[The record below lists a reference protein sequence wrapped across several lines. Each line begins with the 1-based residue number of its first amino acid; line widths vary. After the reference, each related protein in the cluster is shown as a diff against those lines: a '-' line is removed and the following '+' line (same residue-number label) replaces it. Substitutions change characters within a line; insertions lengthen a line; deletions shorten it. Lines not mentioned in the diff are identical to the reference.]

1 MNKYNFQSQRSSYS
15 YAQSTIGLNNKN
27 MYIVGNQSIK
37 DKWLENS
44 QSDIDYNFFTNK
56 AFDLLDAQARL
67 QEIDREDVTKINQ
80 TIKEIEYI
88 SRNDDP
94 QEEDIKQE
102 NLMSQLQEEVFDES
116 KNVTF
121 YKKSKILGKPLVRF
135 ANITKQFIRIIYHS
149 KKNKQITHD
158 QYIYQVEKRTQD
170 SVIQVKTSKA
180 VQNQIK
186 YKNEVVKYFQDS
198 QSMQP
203 NEGELSSLKWLEM
216 QEYNYRIIL
225 RNINGAQR
233 KFEYALYLSNEKEVK
248 QALNTIRISQAV
260 HQQQVLPLNCQGDI
274 HFLFGRITHKWK
286 ACVATLLKKQM
297 DNFNQINKQSFK
309 SVTQQNQTANTSYSQ
324 DYYNNRNSK
333 PLQYRNNQSLNENQI
348 SNLISEL
355 QGTKQNK
362 YNFNEQDSERIAR
375 ELVGSTI
382 IQNNSEIQQKQSK
395 IILKKGST
403 TEEFDSNILLM
414 TPIQKDKIGKS
425 EDFENYLNQSTKPT
439 VKGAPNDGNN
449 RIFQSQQTKIKQNQ
463 ELEGL
468 PQPIVKQNDNNLIS
482 DESINLDFFDQKKGN
497 LEEIKDTYNSY
508 SNEEKSFQ
516 NKSAYY
522 NPNIISNILNPSN
535 TKSLAFYLNENSQSS
550 KQNQAG
556 NDPQQ
561 QKIQTNQSKLNES
574 NKNISS
580 SGIQSAES
588 QNYNQNEYLR
598 MTQSINT
605 SQNPNTGRSDLQAP
619 QNSIAF
625 SSVQNSQVIENNLNY
640 QQFQSQPTSER
651 FKEKS
656 NNDCK
661 FFIFISQ
668 KMLIIKYLLN
678 KKESEIKKSEKLE
691 NNNQDDI
698 KSQSPSIIGQ
708 LLSNTAQPITLDP
721 LLEEPEITS
730 IGSITP
736 QNSYQKLQNSTLN
749 QTQKNNSK
757 INYNSQQSQKGKDF
771 QQTQFLQ
778 ENMLKSVGEQNT
790 KITQEGQRS
799 KQNSIQ
805 IFEYLNQ
812 QKPSSQRSLSVS
824 SVNGSKSHQQNK
836 PQEQF
841 SQNNKLPTKGAGL
854 ENLQQG
860 KDEILEGESSKND
873 SFIRYQ
879 KEQKYQKESAIL
891 SSYKKKSLNGEDSD
905 KASIQ
910 EIAKLQEKKEFKS
923 SERQMETR
931 KSENQAEISDRS
943 SILEQQ
949 KKKEQM
955 LEYINMNR
963 ESIVQS
969 QQETQFNSSNF
980 DNNISVFL
988 QKLELISPITDYPP
1002 EIQVEM
1008 YLFNVNNKQ
1017 IVVQSEWKQFNKP
1030 IEKIEDNFIYEVEE
1044 SYKEVVFQISKA
1056 ENYEVHLF
1064 IKTKFNSKI
1073 IGTIATKLNDVID
1086 YDNPGKD
1093 FWLICPINYPNIPLA
1108 IINIWSSIHENC
1120 DNYRENIY
1128 QLYSQINTIK
1138 NPLYKSYI
1146 HFPEIRI
1153 EDLIRIEQLIVKM
1166 GYKQNWLLDDIFEEQ
1181 SQKILNGSKLKE
1193 IKRQVQY
1200 GMVNRIG
1207 YFSANIFIQENL
1219 YNRLL
1224 TKLNEK
1230 SIPKKEVLSHF
1241 HQLCLEGIPHNK
1253 RQELYLEM
1261 LDFKEKIEQV
1271 RDDFISYSSC
1281 NPASQNSSIYKT
1293 SAQDVYVSY
1302 ELNQSGSEVKILLN
1316 DFNLTKQ
1323 RDNFYQILY
1332 SEAKYYHINFDVD
1345 FEFQFNQDNQM
1356 AYRILRT
1363 LSFVMVIQSAS
1374 ISPQFYSIYHQLLNK
1389 CIILNNSNKNAQ
1401 ESESFWLLYTIITSF
1416 NSNRQLITRYF
1427 HLIESSTSFQKISNI
1442 IGIDCLIGLFS
1453 GSFNE
1458 ELCFR
1463 CWDVVFMEYKRK
1475 SWDIQGYLSSI
1486 GISLVNQYQ
1495 ISSEKEWEMFGKY
1508 YFNFTEMFRLAKS
1521 TYETLLSDQQNYK
1534 KWIEKLTQSEQSRK
1548 QNVERYENQRVL
1560 VSKYIHNYNITFN
1573 FIELEKLINEL
1584 MEYNYYQSKYQILNQ
1599 KPQQSA
1605 KEYSQYENL
1614 SSHQQPKTERDY
1626 STRYASPKAIFSNQ
1640 KSPPFQKVQS
1650 PQVQINK
1657 IQMMPSNRKQQP
1669 HQQEQQQQNF
1679 MTVQANND
1687 NLINIRDSFNQLETP
1702 KINQL
1707 SSNRGAYN
1715 SNLVDYSLKLRAKE
1729 QNNYQFT
1736 NVFTPQKSNQKSI
1749 RQFSPVQNNIQNN
1762 LAAKKSINPFASGN
1776 SASSLKSPQIQSRVE
1791 INSSSCERYK
1801 EQNNLKQSQ
1810 DFSDQD
1816 YFVNG
1821 LKKSYEESLE
1831 SIRLS
1836 QFQNQDEEYI
1846 YKKENLHIYI
1856 SRIVCV
1862 DLDQLQSG
1870 EQVFTNSKA
1879 CENYQDNQP
1888 DFIDG
1893 KRIFNNGIKKLKSIY
1908 FPSIQENSFKQ
1919 NYLLEIGRRQVQG
1932 DDIEKIDQYQFFES
1946 VEKTPILRIKVR
1958 INDLNYYL
1966 DIDIRAY
1973 NKNTMYHQMAFMI
1986 ENQYPDQ
1993 IILEFNIYIEN
2004 FSLLD
2009 NQSMQPV
2016 LQQQVIQQYTSV
2028 KQKINQNYHNNQ
2040 LKDQAL
2046 KGMYDVQQ
2054 LKNDI
2059 CLNNSFTN
2067 SRIERFSDFE
2077 VYYNN
2082 QVLLQSN
2089 IQHFVY
2095 SKNILTRNHRVFNL
2109 SLTNEDNKVIPN
2121 ATLLQKLFRLTDQA
2135 RITYLQSLIKD
2146 LEENDVVEVL
2156 QFFLFYVPASYQQKL
2171 KILYQLFLLRYPQQT
2186 SDDLE
2191 AYLIDFFL
2199 KTEMNFLQFR
2209 DIQQL
2214 ILSKNQ
2220 QSDKITFAKVML
2232 NSGETY
2238 DVTEFFVNKIVS
2250 KLCNTYLIDNLNI
2263 SQPFILE
2270 KIMQGIKTLESS
2282 SLNSFNSL
2290 QQSQRPIKNVI
2301 DYNLNFNSH
2310 QQNNL
2315 DLKNQTPFDPVFSY
2329 TQNPNDGKR
2338 KNFFLDQEIDSQT
2351 NQLKQKEGKFE
2362 VFFNYQGRLVKKD
2375 VEFSLDEF
2383 NKVTIT
2389 SNYENSFKLKEIFS
2403 KNQFIIRNKAI
2414 QFPISQF
2421 RNWINLKQYQYIG
2434 DFDTFKSYVCGIKL
2448 LEVYLM
2454 KDSQLVHP
2462 SLPIQINIPVLLQ
2475 IEYHDNKQLYCDYI
2489 FISSNLHNLI
2499 KKSVSINYLPH
2510 LTLDDSIIF
2519 ILSRILKQTNHY
2531 VKKYLQVLIN
2541 QKLVDKL
2548 NVPLKEV
2555 VSLKQVEENN
2565 NIIQI
2570 FIKDK
2575 KQKINIPQK
2584 YQSPQN
2590 YDYQSQNSQIPDPQY
2605 QFNGYSI
2612 WNICSTQQY
2621 LPCKIIQPNLV
2632 KYNKKKYYY
2641 DNNQNVIRWY

>member
-1 MNKYNFQSQRSSYS
+1 MNKNNYQSQRSSYS
-15 YAQSTIGLNNKN
+15 YAQNNIGINNKN
-27 MYIVGNQSIK
+27 MYLVGNQFIK
-37 DKWLENS
+37 DKWLEDS
-44 QSDIDYNFFTNK
+44 QSDIDYHFFTNK

-67 QEIDREDVTKINQ
+67 QEIDKEDVTKINQ

-88 SRNDDP
+88 NRNDDT

-102 NLMSQLQEEVFDES
+102 NLLHQIQEEVFDES

-170 SVIQVKTSKA
+170 SVIQVKTSKS

-186 YKNEVVKYFQDS
+186 YKNEIVKFFQGT
-198 QSMQP
+198 QNNQG

-225 RNINGAQR
+225 KNIPGALH
-233 KFEYALYLSNEKEVK
+233 KFEYALYLCNEKEVK

-260 HQQQVLPLNCQGDI
+260 HQLQVLPLNCQGDI
-274 HFLFGRITHKWK
+274 NFLFQRITHKWK

-297 DNFNQINKQSFK
+297 DSLNSINKQNFK
-309 SVTQQNQTANTSYSQ
+309 SITQQNFTANTSYSQ

-333 PLQYRNNQSLNENQI
+333 PLQYRNNYSMNENQM
-348 SNLISEL
+348 SNIIREL
-355 QGTKQNK
+355 QGTKDNRN
-362 YNFNEQDSERIAR
+362 NFIEQDSERIAR
-375 ELVGSTI
+375 ELVGSSI

-403 TEEFDSNILLM
+403 TEEFDSNIFSM
-414 TPIQKDKIGKS
+414 TPIQKDTLGKS
-425 EDFENYLNQSTKPT
+425 EEFDNFLKQSVKYNTKT
-439 VKGAPNDGNN
+439 VPNDGNN
-449 RIFQSQQTKIKQNQ
+449 TIFQSQQTKIKQNQ
-463 ELEGL
+463 DLEGL

-482 DESINLDFFDQKKGN
+482 DESINLDILDQKKAN
-497 LEEIKDTYNSY
+497 VEEIKDIYISQ
-508 SNEEKSFQ
+508 SNEEKPFQ
-516 NKSAYY
+516 NKSSYY
-522 NPNIISNILNPSN
+522 NPSIINNILNPNN
-535 TKSLAFYLNENSQSS
+535 TKSLAFFLNDNSQSN
-550 KQNQAG
+550 KQNSTD
-556 NDPQQ
+556 NNSQQ

-588 QNYNQNEYLR
+588 QNYYYNEQLKI
-598 MTQSINT
+598 TQSITT
-605 SQNPNTGRSDLQAP
+605 SQYQNTGRSDLQAP

-625 SSVQNSQVIENNLNY
+625 SSLQTSQVIDNNSNP
-640 QQFQSQPTSER
+640 QQSQSQTSEKS
-651 FKEKS
+651 KEKS
-656 NNDCK
+656 LKDQKENETQK
-661 FFIFISQ
+661 FQQLDNSH
-668 KMLIIKYLLN
+668 
-678 KKESEIKKSEKLE
+678 E
-691 NNNQDDI
+691 DI
-698 KSQSPSIIGQ
+698 KNQSPSIMGQ
-708 LLSNTAQPITLDP
+708 LLSNNVQPITLDP

-736 QNSYQKLQNSTLN
+736 QNSYQKLQNTTLN
-749 QTQKNNSK
+749 QTQKNSSK
-757 INYNSQQSQKGKDF
+757 NNYNSLQSQKGKEF
-771 QQTQFLQ
+771 YQTQFLQ
-778 ENMLKSVGEQNT
+778 ENMLKSVGEQNS
-790 KITQEGQRS
+790 KQNSESQRS
-799 KQNSIQ
+799 KQNSVQ
-805 IFEYLNQ
+805 IFDYLNQ

-824 SVNGSKSHQQNK
+824 STTGSKPLQQNK
-836 PQEQF
+836 PQDNSIQINKSNQGAKYE
-841 SQNNKLPTKGAGL
+841 NNQLVK
-854 ENLQQG
+854 N
-860 KDEILEGESSKND
+860 EILEGENNKND

-879 KEQKYQKESAIL
+879 MEQKYQKESAIL
-891 SSYKKKSLNGEDSD
+891 QSYKKKSLKGEDSD
-905 KASIQ
+905 KASIK
-910 EIAKLQEKKEFKS
+910 EISKLQDNYELKS
-923 SERQMETR
+923 SERQFETR
-931 KSENQAEISDRS
+931 KQENQAEVSDRS
-943 SILEQQ
+943 SIQEQQ

-969 QQETQFNSSNF
+969 QQETQFNTNNF

-1044 SYKEVVFQISKA
+1044 SYKEVVFQISKT

-1064 IKTKFNSKI
+1064 IKTKFNSKV
-1073 IGTIATKLNDVID
+1073 IGTIATKLSDVID

-1138 NPLYKSYI
+1138 NPLYKSYT

-1153 EDLIRIEQLIVKM
+1153 EDLTRIEQLIFKM

-1271 RDDFISYSSC
+1271 RDDFISYCSC
-1281 NPASQNSSIYKT
+1281 NPASQNSTIYNT
-1293 SAQDVYVSY
+1293 SAQDIYVSY
-1302 ELNQSGSEVKILLN
+1302 ELNQSGNEVKTLLN

-1332 SEAKYYHINFDVD
+1332 SEAKYYQIIFDLD
-1345 FEFQFNQDNQM
+1345 FEFQFNQDQQM
-1356 AYRILRT
+1356 AQRILRT

-1374 ISPQFYSIYHQLLNK
+1374 ISPQFYSVYHQLLNK
-1389 CIILNNSNKNAQ
+1389 CIILNNSNKNTQ

-1463 CWDVVFMEYKRK
+1463 CWDVLFMEYKRK
-1475 SWDIQGYLSSI
+1475 SWDIQGYLSCI

-1495 ISSEKEWEMFGKY
+1495 IGSQKEWEIFGKY

-1521 TYETLLSDQQNYK
+1521 TYETLLSDQSNYK

-1548 QNVERYENQRVL
+1548 QIVEKYENQRVV
-1560 VSKYIHNYNITFN
+1560 VSKYVHNYNITFN

-1584 MEYNYYQSKYQILNQ
+1584 MENNYYQSKYQIQNQ
-1599 KPQQSA
+1599 KPRM

-1614 SSHQQPKTERDY
+1614 SPRQQSKTERDY
-1626 STRYASPKAIFSNQ
+1626 STQHVSPKTIFSNQ
-1640 KSPPFQKVQS
+1640 KASPYQNSQS

-1657 IQMMPSNRKQQP
+1657 IQMMPSNRKQQSQP
-1669 HQQEQQQQNF
+1669 QQQQQQNF
-1679 MTVQANND
+1679 MTLQASND
-1687 NLINIRDSFNQLETP
+1687 NLINIRDSVNQLETP

-1715 SNLVDYSLKLRAKE
+1715 SNLIEYSLKFRNQE
-1729 QNNYQFT
+1729 QSNYQFT
-1736 NVFTPQKSNQKSI
+1736 NVFTPQKSNQNSI

-1762 LAAKKSINPFASGN
+1762 LAAKKTINPFGSSVN
-1776 SASSLKSPQIQSRVE
+1776 SAALQKSPQTQNLVSQ
-1791 INSSSCERYK
+1791 SSSSGEKQK
-1801 EQNNLKQSQ
+1801 EQYNLRQSQ
-1810 DFSDQD
+1810 DFSEQD

-1836 QFQNQDEEYI
+1836 SFQNQDEEYLF
-1846 YKKENLHIYI
+1846 KKENLHIFI
-1856 SRIVCV
+1856 SKIVCV

-1870 EQVFTNSKA
+1870 EQTFTNSKL
-1879 CENYQDNQP
+1879 CGNYQDSNFQP

-1893 KRIFNNGIKKLKSIY
+1893 KRVFNNGIKKLKSIY
-1908 FPSIQENSFKQ
+1908 FPSRQENSLKL

-1946 VEKTPILRIKVR
+1946 VEKTPMLRIKVR
-1958 INDLNYYL
+1958 INDLNYSL
-1966 DIDIRAY
+1966 DIDIRAF
-1973 NKNTMYHQMAFMI
+1973 NKNTMYHQMSFMI
-1986 ENQYPDQ
+1986 ESQYPDQ
-1993 IILEFNIYIEN
+1993 IILEYNIYIES
-2004 FSLLD
+2004 FSLLE

-2016 LQQQVIQQYTSV
+2016 LQQQMIQQYTSV
-2028 KQKINQNYHNNQ
+2028 KQKMNQNNNNSNHNQ
-2040 LKDQAL
+2040 LQDQAL
-2046 KGMYDVQQ
+2046 KGIYDVQL
-2054 LKNDI
+2054 LKNDV

-2077 VYYNN
+2077 NYFNN

-2089 IQHFVY
+2089 IQHFIY

-2109 SLTNEDNKVIPN
+2109 ASTSDDNKVMPN
-2121 ATLLQKLFRLTDQA
+2121 STLIKKLLSLTDQT
-2135 RITYLQSLIKD
+2135 RITSLQSLIKD
-2146 LEENDVVEVL
+2146 LQENDAIEIL
-2156 QFFLFYVPASYQQKL
+2156 QFILFYVPASYQQKL

-2214 ILSKNQ
+2214 ILSLNQ
-2220 QSDKITFAKVML
+2220 QNDKITFAKIMF

-2238 DVTEFFVNKIVS
+2238 DVTDFFINKIVS
-2250 KLCNTYLIDNLNI
+2250 KLCNTYLMDNLNI
-2263 SQPFILE
+2263 SQPFIIE
-2270 KIMQGIKTLESS
+2270 KIIQSIKTYESS
-2282 SLNSFNSL
+2282 SLNNFTS
-2290 QQSQRPIKNVI
+2290 QQSTQQQQLLQRPVKNVI

-2315 DLKNQTPFDPVFSY
+2315 DLKSQTPFDPIFAQS
-2329 TQNPNDGKR
+2329 QNPNSGQR
-2338 KNFFLDQEIDSQT
+2338 KNFFLDQEIDGQT
-2351 NQLKQKEGKFE
+2351 HQFKQKEGKFE
-2362 VFFNYQGRLVKKD
+2362 VFFKQQGRLVKKD
-2375 VEFSLDEF
+2375 VEFTLDEF
-2383 NKVTIT
+2383 SKVTIT
-2389 SNYENSFKLKEIFS
+2389 SNYENTFKLKEIFS

-2414 QFPISQF
+2414 QFPLSQF

-2434 DFDTFKSYVCGIKL
+2434 DFDTFKQYVCGIKL

-2454 KDSQLVHP
+2454 KDSQFVHP
-2462 SLPIQINIPVLLQ
+2462 SLPIQINIPILLQ
-2475 IEYHDNKQLYCDYI
+2475 IQYHDNKQLYCDYI
-2489 FISSNLHNLI
+2489 FISSNIHNLL

-2519 ILSRILKQTNHY
+2519 ILSRILKQPNHF
-2531 VKKYLQVLIN
+2531 VKKYVQVLIN
-2541 QKLVDKL
+2541 SKIIDKL
-2548 NVPLKEV
+2548 NVPLKEIVSPQKV
-2555 VSLKQVEENN
+2555 VENN

-2570 FIKDK
+2570 FIQDK
-2575 KQKINIPQK
+2575 KPKINVPQK

-2590 YDYQSQNSQIPDPQY
+2590 FDFQSQNSQIPDPQY

-2612 WNICSTQQY
+2612 WNICSTKQY
-2621 LPCKIIQPNLV
+2621 LPCKIVQPNLV
-2632 KYNKKKYYY
+2632 KYNKQKFYY

>member
-1 MNKYNFQSQRSSYS
+1 MNKNIYQSQRSSNS
-15 YAQSTIGLNNKN
+15 YAQNTIDINNKDN
-27 MYIVGNQSIK
+27 YLVGNQNIK

-44 QSDIDYNFFTNK
+44 QSNIDYHFFTNK

-88 SRNDDP
+88 NRNDDT
-94 QEEDIKQE
+94 QEEEIKQE
-102 NLMSQLQEEVFDES
+102 NLMNQFQEEVFDES
-116 KNVTF
+116 KSVTF

-170 SVIQVKTSKA
+170 SVIQVKTSKS
-180 VQNQIK
+180 VYNQIK
-186 YKNEVVKYFQDS
+186 YKNEVVKYFQGSRNS
-198 QSMQP
+198 QS
-203 NEGELSSLKWLEM
+203 NEGELSSLKWLDM

-225 RNINGAQR
+225 KNISGAQH
-233 KFEYALYLSNEKEVK
+233 KFEYALYLCNEKEVK

-260 HQQQVLPLNCQGDI
+260 HQQQALPLNCQRDI
-274 HFLFGRITHKWK
+274 HFLFQKITQKWK

-297 DNFNQINKQSFK
+297 DNFNSVNKQSFK
-309 SVTQQNQTANTSYSQ
+309 SVTQQNCTVNTSYSQ

-333 PLQYRNNQSLNENQI
+333 HVQYRNNYSMNENQI
-348 SNLISEL
+348 QNLISEL
-355 QGTKQNK
+355 QGPKDSKISFIQ
-362 YNFNEQDSERIAR
+362 QDSERIAS
-375 ELVGSTI
+375 ELVGSAF

-395 IILKKGST
+395 AILKKRST
-403 TEEFDSNILLM
+403 TQDFDSNILLM
-414 TPIQKDKIGKS
+414 TPIQKEKIGKS
-425 EDFENYLNQSTKPT
+425 EDFENYLVQSKKPT
-439 VKGAPNDGNN
+439 VKVTSNDANN
-449 RIFQSQQTKIKQNQ
+449 RIFQSQQTKLKQNQ

-468 PQPIVKQNDNNLIS
+468 PQSIVKQNDNGLIS
-482 DESINLDFFDQKKGN
+482 DESMNLDFLDQKKAN
-497 LEEIKDTYNSY
+497 LEEIKDSINSNQ
-508 SNEEKSFQ
+508 NEEKFYQ
-516 NKSAYY
+516 NKTSYY
-522 NPNIISNILNPSN
+522 NPNIINNILNPTGN
-535 TKSLAFYLNENSQSS
+535 ANSLAFYLNENSQSS
-550 KQNQAG
+550 KQNQTDS
-556 NDPQQ
+556 NPQQ
-561 QKIQTNQSKLNES
+561 QKIQTNQSKVNES
-574 NKNISS
+574 NKNTSS
-580 SGIQSAES
+580 SCIQSAES
-588 QNYNQNEYLR
+588 KNYNQNEYLR
-598 MTQSINT
+598 MTQSLIS
-605 SQNPNTGRSDLQAP
+605 SQNQNTGRSDLQAP

-625 SSVQNSQVIENNLNY
+625 SSVQTSQVGDNNNNINY
-640 QQFQSQPTSER
+640 QQFQSQSSER
-651 FKEKS
+651 YKEKS
-656 NNDCK
+656 LKD
-661 FFIFISQ
+661 Q
-668 KMLIIKYLLN
+668 
-678 KKESEIKKSEKLE
+678 KESETQKTQQLDS
-691 NNNQDDI
+691 NQEDI
-698 KSQSPSIIGQ
+698 KYSSPSIMGQ
-708 LLSNTAQPITLDP
+708 LVSNTAQPITLDP

-736 QNSYQKLQNSTLN
+736 QNSYQKLQNSTFN
-749 QTQKNNSK
+749 QNQKNNSK
-757 INYNSQQSQKGKDF
+757 FNYNSQQSQKGKDS

-778 ENMLKSVGEQNT
+778 ENMLKSIGEQNS
-790 KITQEGQRS
+790 KLIQESQRS

-805 IFEYLNQ
+805 IFDYLNQ
-812 QKPSSQRSLSVS
+812 QKPSSQRSISVS
-824 SVNGSKSHQQNK
+824 STSGSKPLQQNK
-836 PQEQF
+836 PQEYF
-841 SQNNKLPTKGAGL
+841 IQNNKLFTKGAAL
-854 ENLQQG
+854 ENHQQA
-860 KDEILEGESSKND
+860 KNEVSEGENNKND

-879 KEQKYQKESAIL
+879 MEQKYQKESAIL
-891 SSYKKKSLNGEDSD
+891 KSYSKKFIQSEDSEN
-905 KASIQ
+905 ASIQ
-910 EIAKLQEKKEFKS
+910 ELAKIYQQNELKS
-923 SERQMETR
+923 SERQTETR
-931 KSENQAEISDRS
+931 KQENKADLSDRS
-943 SILEQQ
+943 SIIEQQ

-969 QQETQFNSSNF
+969 QQETQFNTSNF

-988 QKLELISPITDYPP
+988 QKLELISPLTDYPP

-1030 IEKIEDNFIYEVEE
+1030 IDKTEDNFIYEVDE
-1044 SYKEVVFQISKA
+1044 SYKEVVFQISKS

-1064 IKTKFNSKI
+1064 VKTKFNSKI
-1073 IGTIATKLNDVID
+1073 IGTIATKLSDVLD

-1093 FWLICPINYPNIPLA
+1093 FWLICPVNYPNIPLA

-1153 EDLIRIEQLIVKM
+1153 EDLIRIEQLIFKM
-1166 GYKQNWLLDDIFEEQ
+1166 GYKQNWLLDYIFEEQ

-1261 LDFKEKIEQV
+1261 LNFKSKIEQV

-1281 NPASQNSSIYKT
+1281 NPASQNSSIYNAST
-1293 SAQDVYVSY
+1293 QDVYVSY

-1332 SEAKYYHINFDVD
+1332 SEAKYYQIIFDVD

-1356 AYRILRT
+1356 AQRILRT

-1389 CIILNNSNKNAQ
+1389 CIILNNSNKNTQ
-1401 ESESFWLLYTIITSF
+1401 ESESFWLLYTIISSF
-1416 NSNRQLITRYF
+1416 NSNRQLVTRYF

-1442 IGIDCLIGLFS
+1442 IGIDCLVGLFS

-1475 SWDIQGYLSSI
+1475 SWDIQGYLSCI

-1495 ISSEKEWEMFGKY
+1495 ISSQKEWEMFGKY

-1521 TYETLLSDQQNYK
+1521 TYETLLSDQSNYN

-1548 QNVERYENQRVL
+1548 QKIEKYENQRLL

-1573 FIELEKLINEL
+1573 FIELEKLVYEL
-1584 MEYNYYQSKYQILNQ
+1584 MENNYYQSKYQISYQ
-1599 KPQQSA
+1599 KSA
-1605 KEYSQYENL
+1605 AGKEYNQYENL
-1614 SSHQQPKTERDY
+1614 NPHKQPKTEREY
-1626 STRYASPKAIFSNQ
+1626 STQYASPKAIFSSNQ
-1640 KSPPFQKVQS
+1640 KASFNQNFQS
-1650 PQVQINK
+1650 PQL
-1657 IQMMPSNRKQQP
+1657 
-1669 HQQEQQQQNF
+1669 QQQNF
-1679 MTVQANND
+1679 ITVQASND
-1687 NLINIRDSFNQLETP
+1687 NLIHIRDSINQLETP
-1702 KINQL
+1702 KINKL
-1707 SSNRGAYN
+1707 PSNRGAYN
-1715 SNLVDYSLKLRAKE
+1715 SNLIEYSLKLRAQE
-1729 QNNYQFT
+1729 QSNYQFT
-1736 NVFTPQKSNQKSI
+1736 NIFTPQKSNQKSI

-1762 LAAKKSINPFASGN
+1762 LGNKKNINPFASGN
-1776 SASSLKSPQIQSRVE
+1776 SAGSLKSPQAQTRVGQ
-1791 INSSSCERYK
+1791 SSSSREKYR
-1801 EQNNLKQSQ
+1801 EQYNLKQSQ
-1810 DFSDQD
+1810 DSSELDC
-1816 YFVNG
+1816 FVNG

-1836 QFQNQDEEYI
+1836 SFQNQDEEYI
-1846 YKKENLHIYI
+1846 FKKENLHIFV

-1870 EQVFTNSKA
+1870 EQIFTNSKA
-1879 CENYQDNQP
+1879 CGSYQDIQP

-1893 KRIFNNGIKKLKSIY
+1893 KRVFNNGIKKLKSVY
-1908 FPSIQENSFKQ
+1908 FPSIQENSFKL

-1946 VEKTPILRIKVR
+1946 VENTPILRIKVR
-1958 INDLNYYL
+1958 INDLNYNL

-1973 NKNTMYHQMAFMI
+1973 SKNTMYHQIAFMI
-1986 ENQYPDQ
+1986 ESQYPDQ
-1993 IILEFNIYIEN
+1993 IILEYNIYIES
-2004 FSLLD
+2004 FSLLE

-2016 LQQQVIQQYTSV
+2016 LQQQVIQQYASV
-2028 KQKINQNYHNNQ
+2028 KQNNHNNQ

-2046 KGMYDVQQ
+2046 RGIYDVQQ
-2054 LKNDI
+2054 LKNDV

-2067 SRIERFSDFE
+2067 CRIERFSDFE
-2077 VYYNN
+2077 IYFNN

-2109 SLTNEDNKVIPN
+2109 SYTNDDNKIVAN
-2121 ATLLQKLFRLTDQA
+2121 STLQQKLLSLTDQTRVA
-2135 RITYLQSLIKD
+2135 SLKDLIKD
-2146 LEENDVVEVL
+2146 IEENDAIEIL
-2156 QFFLFYVPASYQQKL
+2156 QFFLFYVPASYEQKL
-2171 KILYQLFLLRYPQQT
+2171 KILYQLFLLRYPEQT

-2199 KTEMNFLQFR
+2199 KTEINFLQFR

-2214 ILSKNQ
+2214 ILSQNQ
-2220 QSDKITFAKVML
+2220 QNDKVTFAKIMF
-2232 NSGETY
+2232 NTGETY
-2238 DVTEFFVNKIVS
+2238 DVTDFLINKIVS
-2250 KLCNTYLIDNLNI
+2250 KLCNTYLMDNLNI

-2270 KIMQGIKTLESS
+2270 KILQGIKTYESS
-2282 SLNSFNSL
+2282 SLNNLNS
-2290 QQSQRPIKNVI
+2290 QQSTQQQLQQRPIKNVI

-2315 DLKNQTPFDPVFSY
+2315 DLKSQTPFDPIFAQS
-2329 TQNPNDGKR
+2329 QNPNNGKR
-2338 KNFFLDQEIDSQT
+2338 KNFFLDEEIDVQT
-2351 NQLKQKEGKFE
+2351 HQFKQKEGKFE
-2362 VFFNYQGRLVKKD
+2362 VYFKYQGRLVKKN
-2375 VEFSLDEF
+2375 VEFSIDEF
-2383 NKVTIT
+2383 NKVTII
-2389 SNYENSFKLKEIFS
+2389 SNYENTFKLKEIFS

-2414 QFPISQF
+2414 QFPLSQF

-2434 DFDTFKSYVCGIKL
+2434 AFDTFKQYVCGLKL

-2454 KDSQLVHP
+2454 KNSQLVHP
-2462 SLPIQINIPVLLQ
+2462 SLPIQINIPIILQ
-2475 IEYHDNKQLYCDYI
+2475 IQYHDNRQLYCDYI
-2489 FISSNLHNLI
+2489 FISSNIHNLI

-2519 ILSRILKQTNHY
+2519 ILSRILKQTNHF
-2531 VKKYLQVLIN
+2531 VKKYLQVLVN
-2541 QKLVDKL
+2541 QQVVDKL

-2555 VSLKQVEENN
+2555 VSLQKVEENN
-2565 NIIQI
+2565 NIISI
-2570 FIKDK
+2570 FIQDK
-2575 KQKINIPQK
+2575 KPKINIPQK

-2590 YDYQSQNSQIPDPQY
+2590 FDLQSQNSQIPDPQY

-2612 WNICSTQQY
+2612 WNVCSTKQY
-2621 LPCKIIQPNLV
+2621 LPCKIVQPNLV
-2632 KYNKKKYYY
+2632 KYNKQKFYY